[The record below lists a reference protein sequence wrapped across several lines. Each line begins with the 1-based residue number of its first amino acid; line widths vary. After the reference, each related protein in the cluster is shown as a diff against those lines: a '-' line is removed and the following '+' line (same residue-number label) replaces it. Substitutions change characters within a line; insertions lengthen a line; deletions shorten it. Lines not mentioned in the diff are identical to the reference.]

1 MRKQFEYH
9 LVDVFTSKQFGGN
22 PLAVFPN
29 AQEIPG
35 HFMQKIANELN
46 LSETTFILP
55 PKSKDNDCKV
65 MIFTPAVELPM
76 AGHPTIGT
84 AFVILEN
91 ELFKPKNDKFLM
103 FEEGVGPIKV
113 YFKHHGDDSWE
124 ITMVQP
130 LPLFTEIYENR
141 DKIAQLL
148 SLETSAL
155 DHDLPIQ
162 IISCG
167 VPFVYIPIKS
177 MDDIKSAKVRLDL
190 LDEYLGNYQSQA
202 LFLFTRET
210 VNPSSTVHSRMFA
223 PNLGVLEDPA
233 TGSASGP
240 LGAYLVKY
248 GLSEG
253 KNIISE
259 QGFEI
264 GRPSIIKIDIDVDND
279 NISAVK
285 VGGESVTV
293 GKGKMFLNINEG

>member
-9 LVDVFTSKQFGGN
+9 LADVFTTSQFGGN

-29 AQEIPG
+29 AREIPG
-35 HFMQKIANELN
+35 HLMQKIANELN

-55 PKSKDNDCKV
+55 PNSKDNDCKV
-65 MIFTPAVELPM
+65 RIFTPVVELPM

-84 AFVILEN
+84 AFVIIEN
-91 ELFKPKNDKFLM
+91 NLFKSKNDKFLM

-113 YFKHHGDDSWE
+113 YFKHNGDDSWE

-130 LPLFTEIYENR
+130 LPLFSEIYENR
-141 DKIAQLL
+141 DKMAKLL
-148 SLETSAL
+148 SLGTSAL

-162 IISCG
+162 FISCG
-167 VPFVYIPIKS
+167 VPYVYIPIKS

-190 LDEYLGNYQSQA
+190 LDEYLGNYQSQS
-202 LFLFTRET
+202 LFLFTTET
-210 VNPSSTVHSRMFA
+210 VNPSSTIHCRMFA
-223 PNLGVLEDPA
+223 PTLGVSEDPA

-248 GLSEG
+248 GLSNG

-259 QGFEI
+259 QGFEM
-264 GRPSIIKIDIDVDND
+264 GRPSIINIDIDVNNE
-279 NISAVK
+279 NISSVK
-285 VGGESVTV
+285 VGGNSVSV
-293 GKGKMFLNINEG
+293 GKGKMFLNITGQ

>member
-9 LVDVFTSKQFGGN
+9 LVDVFTTSQFGGN

-35 HFMQKIANELN
+35 HLMQKIANELN
-46 LSETTFILP
+46 LSETTFILQP
-55 PKSKDNDCKV
+55 NSKDNDCKV
-65 MIFTPAVELPM
+65 RIFTPVVELPM

-84 AFVILEN
+84 AFVIIEN
-91 ELFKPKNDKFLM
+91 NLFKPKNDKFLM

-130 LPLFTEIYENR
+130 LPLFSEIYENR
-141 DKIAQLL
+141 DKMAKLL
-148 SLETSAL
+148 SLGTSAL

-162 IISCG
+162 FISCG
-167 VPFVYIPIKS
+167 VPYVYIPIKS

-190 LDEYLGNYQSQA
+190 LDEYLGNYQSQS
-202 LFLFTRET
+202 LFLFTTET
-210 VNPSSTVHSRMFA
+210 VNPSSTIHCRMFA
-223 PNLGVLEDPA
+223 PTLGVSEDPA

-248 GLSEG
+248 GLSNG

-264 GRPSIIKIDIDVDND
+264 GRPSIIKIDIEIDNN
-279 NISAVK
+279 NISGVK
-285 VGGESVTV
+285 VGGESVLV
-293 GKGKMFLNINEG
+293 GKGEMFLNINEG